1 MGLIPALIH
10 REEVRTIVYEPRC
23 VLVKLWR
30 EEPMLGSYL
39 LAAHSRHLP
48 SLGCKFVAPLSQA
61 PSSPWSLQQEPS
73 ISLRFLTQLAG
84 VTFQVSRCLIIS
96 LDLIPKK
103 LNSDLRMLYSVIF
116 KTPQGSP
123 AFLLPLSFCY
133 RFMSSA
139 ALCIGGL

>member
-10 REEVRTIVYEPRC
+10 REEVCTIVYEPRC

-39 LAAHSRHLP
+39 LAARSRHLP

-61 PSSPWSLQQEPS
+61 PSSPWSLQQQPS
-73 ISLRFLTQLAG
+73 ISLHFLTQLAG
-84 VTFQVSRCLIIS
+84 VAFQVSRCLIIS

-103 LNSDLRMLYSVIF
+103 L
-116 KTPQGSP
+116 TQT
-123 AFLLPLSFCY
+123 
-133 RFMSSA
+133 
-139 ALCIGGL
+139 